1 MRLSRTLP
9 AIAKRPAT
17 ATVLATISLGF
28 VAPAVA
34 SNYAVIAYSPSTG
47 RGYAIRDLASRE
59 NADAKAMEVCA
70 QAGATDCM
78 EVVYTAKSKHCVA
91 LVRSELSTTLWA
103 SASEISAGAATRKA
117 LIRLATITPDR
128 GQLVVRICN
137 VF

>member
-1 MRLSRTLP
+1 
-9 AIAKRPAT
+9 
-17 ATVLATISLGF
+17 
-28 VAPAVA
+28 
-34 SNYAVIAYSPSTG
+34 
-47 RGYAIRDLASRE
+47 
-59 NADAKAMEVCA
+59 
-70 QAGATDCM
+70 M